1 MKMRKLFAGLAAA
14 ATLLSGMAIGVAA
27 AQADDAPL
35 LQVNHAQEGHTY
47 TPYKFAM
54 FENPGDGSV
63 EVKTVDA
70 WKGAVTTAADVLMEA
85 TTASRQSTR
94 IIQPPMWRRSLR
106 ISSVSSP
113 RPWLG
118 LLRRQDLMVLA

>member
-70 WKGAVTTAADVLMEA
+70 WKGAVTTAADVA

-113 RPWLG
+113 RPWLE

>member
-70 WKGAVTTAADVLMEA
+70 WKGAVTTAA
-85 TTASRQSTR
+85 SRQSTR

-113 RPWLG
+113 RPWLE

>member
-1 MKMRKLFAGLAAA
+1 MAAA

-47 TPYKFAM
+47 TPYKFAT
-54 FENPGDGSV
+54 FENPGNGSV

-70 WKGAVTTAADVLMEA
+70 WKGAVTTAADVA
-85 TTASRQSTR
+85 DGSHIAAFRQSIR

-113 RPWLG
+113 RPWLE

>member
-35 LQVNHAQEGHTY
+35 LQVNHAQEDHTY
-47 TPYKFAM
+47 TPYKFA
-54 FENPGDGSV
+54 
-63 EVKTVDA
+63 TR
-70 WKGAVTTAADVLMEA
+70 LMEA

-113 RPWLG
+113 RPWLE

>member
-35 LQVNHAQEGHTY
+35 LQVNHAQ
-47 TPYKFAM
+47 PYLPKGSRI
-54 FENPGDGSV
+54 GDGSV

-70 WKGAVTTAADVLMEA
+70 WKGAVTTAADA
-85 TTASRQSTR
+85 ADGSHNGNQ
-94 IIQPPMWRRSLR
+94 
-106 ISSVSSP
+106 
-113 RPWLG
+113 G
-118 LLRRQDLMVLA
+118 

>member
-47 TPYKFAM
+47 TPYKFAT

-70 WKGAVTTAADVLMEA
+70 WKGAVTTAADVADGSHNGIPTEYKDNPDARLCGDVHCGSA
-85 TTASRQSTR
+85 
-94 IIQPPMWRRSLR
+94 PCL
-106 ISSVSSP
+106 
-113 RPWLG
+113 
-118 LLRRQDLMVLA
+118 RQDLGWDYSAGRT